1 MLTEITAIIPELTEW
16 RRDLHAH
23 PELAY
28 QEKRTSAFVAETLRT
43 IGCDVTTGMAET
55 GVIGVLDFGPGPSL
69 GIRADMD
76 ALPLIE
82 QTGVAYASH
91 QDGVMHACGHDGHT
105 TMGLGA
111 AKIIAKHNGL
121 KGKLV
126 FIFQPAEENMGGA
139 KRMVE
144 EGLFERCPIDAVFG
158 LHNLPGVPIGEIW
171 AREGATSAAFD
182 TFDISLEGAGGHGA
196 MPDKAIDPIPAAA
209 ALIDGLNTIISR
221 NIAPSDSAVLSIC
234 AVNAGET
241 YNVIPSTALIKG
253 SCRSFNPTTQAI
265 LKDRIRTV
273 VDGVALAFNVTAD
286 LVYEERYPAVI
297 NSPDETELIRSIA
310 QDPKNGWSFKGD
322 FEPLMG
328 SEDFSFY
335 LQKKPG
341 CFFIIGNG
349 NECGPLHSP
358 TYNFN
363 DEALPVGVA
372 MWTQLAK
379 RFLGA

>member
-1 MLTEITAIIPELTEW
+1 MLTEIAAIIPELTEW

-43 IGCDVTTGMAET
+43 IGCDVTTGIAET

-82 QTGVAYASH
+82 QTGVAYASQ

-121 KGKLV
+121 KGKVV

-158 LHNLPGVPIGEIW
+158 LHNLPG
-171 AREGATSAAFD
+171 
-182 TFDISLEGAGGHGA
+182 
-196 MPDKAIDPIPAAA
+196 
-209 ALIDGLNTIISR
+209 
-221 NIAPSDSAVLSIC
+221 
-234 AVNAGET
+234 
-241 YNVIPSTALIKG
+241 
-253 SCRSFNPTTQAI
+253 
-265 LKDRIRTV
+265 
-273 VDGVALAFNVTAD
+273 
-286 LVYEERYPAVI
+286 
-297 NSPDETELIRSIA
+297 
-310 QDPKNGWSFKGD
+310 
-322 FEPLMG
+322 
-328 SEDFSFY
+328 
-335 LQKKPG
+335 
-341 CFFIIGNG
+341 
-349 NECGPLHSP
+349 
-358 TYNFN
+358 
-363 DEALPVGVA
+363 
-372 MWTQLAK
+372 
-379 RFLGA
+379 

>member
-1 MLTEITAIIPELTEW
+1 
-16 RRDLHAH
+16 
-23 PELAY
+23 
-28 QEKRTSAFVAETLRT
+28 
-43 IGCDVTTGMAET
+43 
-55 GVIGVLDFGPGPSL
+55 
-69 GIRADMD
+69 
-76 ALPLIE
+76 PLIE
-82 QTGVAYASH
+82 QTGVAYASQ

-121 KGKLV
+121 NGKVV

-209 ALIDGLNTIISR
+209 ALIDGLNTIVSR
-221 NIAPSDSAVLSIC
+221 NIAPLDSAVLSIC

-273 VDGVALAFNVTAD
+273 VDGVALAFGVTAD
-286 LVYEERYPAVI
+286 LTYEERYPAVI